1 MTLHIKNFEAD
12 TLARELADRLNTS
25 VTEAV
30 VMALREK
37 LDAERRRASPASA
50 RRDAIRAIQ
59 QRVAAAPLLDTR
71 SDDDIIGYDD
81 HGLPA

>member
-1 MTLHIKNFEAD
+1 MILTIKNAEAD
-12 TLARELADRLNTS
+12 TL
-25 VTEAV
+25 
-30 VMALREK
+30 ALREK
-37 LDAERRRASPASA
+37 LDAERRRTSPVSA

-71 SDDDIIGYDD
+71 SDDDIIGYHD

>member
-37 LDAERRRASPASA
+37 LDAERRRASPARA